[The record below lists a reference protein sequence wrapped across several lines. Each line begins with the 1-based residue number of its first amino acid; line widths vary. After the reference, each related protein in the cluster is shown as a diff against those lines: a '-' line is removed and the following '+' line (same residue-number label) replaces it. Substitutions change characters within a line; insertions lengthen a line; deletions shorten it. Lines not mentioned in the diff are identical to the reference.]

1 VQRTAAQGHR
11 QQSLLLRLR
20 TGEGEL
26 RKGWPRKPQERI
38 KEGQERD
45 TGVDEMKDNLFGRLH
60 DLSVGTGSR
69 TPLAAI
75 ERIEDLAAERDAQ
88 AVLIKQLVGALKG
101 IIRSCD
107 SHAEYSTKAFT
118 NAGNA
123 LAELKGQEE

>member
-1 VQRTAAQGHR
+1 
-11 QQSLLLRLR
+11 
-20 TGEGEL
+20 
-26 RKGWPRKPQERI
+26 
-38 KEGQERD
+38 
-45 TGVDEMKDNLFGRLH
+45 MKDNLFGRLH